1 MQNIIEKMNTLTWVI
16 LVVVVLIF
24 VGGMIMTRKDDDAKS
39 SLGNGVNDM
48 ICKNENVDNLKVVSY
63 KVVIPL
69 RIQACERLLLYL
81 ERIKFSILVKR
92 VFVPGMSRDDFQLS
106 LIQNVQDEFEHN
118 LAQRLY
124 VAEDTWQLVNLAK
137 EEVLQNVNAAFNENI
152 NSEAASVAL
161 IISAFQNPMAEKAI
175 LGLKMEFDSFL
186 V

>member
-1 MQNIIEKMNTLTWVI
+1 MNTLTWILIGAMALLFVLGVI
-16 LVVVVLIF
+16 IPMFRENGKAEAV
-24 VGGMIMTRKDDDAKS
+24 ANHS
-39 SLGNGVNDM
+39 SNM
-48 ICKNENVDNLKVVSY
+48 CKNIDNESLKVASY
-63 KVVIPL
+63 NMIVPL
-69 RIQACERLLLYL
+69 RVQACERLLLYL
-81 ERIKFSILVKR
+81 ERIKFSVLVKR

-137 EEVLQNVNAAFNENI
+137 EEVLQNVNAAFNEDT
-152 NSEAASVAL
+152 SSDVASVAL
-161 IISAFQNPMAEKAI
+161 IISAFQNPIAEKAI

>member
-1 MQNIIEKMNTLTWVI
+1 MNTLTWVI

-24 VGGMIMTRKDDDAKS
+24 VGGMIMTRKDDDAKR

-48 ICKNENVDNLKVVSY
+48 ICKNEDVDNLKVVSY

-137 EEVLQNVNAAFNENI
+137 EEVLQNVNAAFNEDT
-152 NSEAASVAL
+152 SSDVASVAL

>member
-1 MQNIIEKMNTLTWVI
+1 MNTLTWILIGAMALLFVLGVI
-16 LVVVVLIF
+16 IPMF
-24 VGGMIMTRKDDDAKS
+24 RE
-39 SLGNGVNDM
+39 NGKAEAVANHSNNMCNID
-48 ICKNENVDNLKVVSY
+48 NESLKVASY
-63 KVVIPL
+63 NMIVPL
-69 RIQACERLLLYL
+69 RVQACERLLLYL
-81 ERIKFSILVKR
+81 ERIKFSVLVKR

-137 EEVLQNVNAAFNENI
+137 EEVLQNVNAAFNEDT
-152 NSEAASVAL
+152 SSDVASVAL
-161 IISAFQNPMAEKAI
+161 IISAFQNPIAEKAI